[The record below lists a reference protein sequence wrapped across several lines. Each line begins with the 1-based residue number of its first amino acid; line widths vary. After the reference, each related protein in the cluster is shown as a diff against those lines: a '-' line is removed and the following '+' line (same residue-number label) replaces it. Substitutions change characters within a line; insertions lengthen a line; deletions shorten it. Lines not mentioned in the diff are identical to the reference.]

1 MTTITASSVTLIQA
15 TVLDPDLFLVCVLT
29 LWENL
34 QDWLS
39 TQIQIFTP
47 LSRDNI
53 VFDINMDHRLTGK
66 TFYPYLQM
74 EEEKSCFVC
83 V

>member
-15 TVLDPDLFLVCVLT
+15 TVLVPDLFLVCVLT
-29 LWENL
+29 WENL

-53 VFDINMDHRLTGK
+53 EFGINMDDRVTGK
-66 TFYPYLQM
+66 TFHPYLQM
-74 EEEKSCFVC
+74 EEEKSRFV
-83 V
+83 

>member
-15 TVLDPDLFLVCVLT
+15 TVLDPDLFLVCLLT

-53 VFDINMDHRLTGK
+53 VIGINMDHRVK
-66 TFYPYLQM
+66 TFHPYLQM
-74 EEEKSCFVC
+74 
-83 V
+83 